1 MNQTETIHHLL
12 EEGIPHVWR
21 KVEKRWVQETV
32 IAFLE
37 WGGEIDR
44 QATLP
49 ERVYHGLV
57 HLLVVEQKL
66 IDAMRVRQGEFLR
79 AFRLAKD
86 DQSREQIILD
96 YAQSLGSS
104 SVDLRRDAAAFSRW
118 FGLDALIDRYT
129 RRLANRERRIVFYLR
144 RMADLIARLLTTQPS
159 DVDLA
164 LLWRRFNLET
174 AVRPLLAHDG
184 DGRVRLEAFRALA
197 RALRAL
203 PNAIHQHGVSDA
215 TVQYIMRAAQDAHLD
230 IWIQCEALELLA
242 TLAPQALAITLSRR
256 LSAPQP
262 GDDLFV
268 RRRAVLIM
276 ARNKTYL
283 PEWSA
288 WMERLLQDPS
298 PTVRQ
303 TLPQVLKDAE
313 AASVEHWLPR
323 MLGADP
329 VPQCRA
335 AAVLIMPEL
344 MHRAELANF
353 VMTQM
358 ITTLTQERHP
368 FVLRV
373 ALECSVALVEK
384 GLSFPQSTP
393 LLEPLSMALRQLHQ
407 QAEALPVRRWA
418 AMARERIWV
427 LLDPGACQ
435 AFTVLAPL
443 IATIPPDGHV
453 SRRVPRELSHLSPEL
468 LARVLSVLAQR
479 DFGLEL
485 ERGWLTGRLR
495 LRRGHCFGFRFWRLF
510 YELTHP
516 SPDKRQAFSHTIGRL
531 FRGQWRA
538 PSSILAE
545 LAQTKVPGE
554 PLHMA
559 SEEGWRPYLPL
570 PDEVLSSLEH
580 GFGLLGRSVWIT
592 SSEGVTEIM
601 PPRFFWKRW
610 LAWWRLTRDYA
621 HFARMRN
628 WREQEQQGPDAYGL
642 ALRTLGFRLH
652 WQSHGDWHNP
662 KPDEDPQVRR
672 FFSVMALGF
681 SSGEMTD
688 QLLRLRDY
696 FFSVYEN
703 TLFEL
708 VIFTVCAT
716 LFFFVRHIYLSQKM
730 QRIRARLPLVIG
742 GWGTRGK
749 SGVERLKAAL
759 INALGHSVV
768 SKTTGCE
775 AMFLHGHPFRSL
787 REMFLFRPYD
797 KATIW
802 EQFNVSNLAQQLKT
816 EVMLWECMA
825 LTPDY
830 VQQLQR
836 HWMRDDF
843 STITNTFP
851 DHEDIQGPAGI
862 NIPGVMTCFIPHQGR
877 LLTSEQQM
885 LPILRQGASG
895 LATEVTSVTW
905 LESGMLAPDVLERF
919 SYQEHPDNI
928 ALVLAL
934 AEELGV
940 ERDFALKEMAD
951 RVVPDLGV
959 LKTYPVAEVYGRR
972 LQFVNGMSANERFG
986 TLSNWNRLGFDKQD
1000 YQAEPGVWITTVVNN
1015 RADRVARSRVFAGI
1029 LTDDIEADRFFLIG
1043 SNLNGLVGYIE
1054 TAWELTIQGIT
1065 LWPERSDDPLQ
1076 EARSVMIGMAR
1087 RLRLPMDDSLV
1098 AARWQAMVSGMGL
1111 EALDDLWR
1119 DPERAQVRLEQQGAG
1134 EHAAVMLSHLRSWQQ
1149 ELTQWRDLVERVAT
1163 TPVSERESL
1172 DQRFRQQATAWFKS
1186 KLVVVEDFHA
1196 SGDQVVALI
1205 ATTTPPGFF
1214 NRIMGLQNIKGTG
1227 LDFVYRWQAWDQ
1239 CHDACSLVQSV
1250 DEEVSLRG
1258 LEALVSFQDY
1268 GLLCE
1273 TFARATLAQVQ
1284 IRPHM
1289 QKERRQADLN
1299 LIASQLEQSLI
1310 KVRERLGAVRS
1321 VGWLE
1326 QVVEFIETF
1335 LDAGDAVKRRKIANQ
1350 IYQDLVDERISHARA
1365 AQELK
1370 ALNKRQK
1377 GGWLYAMLFKQ

>member
-1 MNQTETIHHLL
+1 MNQADTIRQLL
-12 EEGIPHVWR
+12 EEGIPPVWR
-21 KVEKRWVQETV
+21 KVEARWVQETV
-32 IAFLE
+32 TAFLQ
-37 WGGEIDR
+37 WRGEMDK

-49 ERVYHGLV
+49 ERLYYGLA
-57 HLLVVEQKL
+57 HLLTTEQAL
-66 IDAMRVRQGEFLR
+66 IDAMQARQGEFLK
-79 AFRLAKD
+79 AHRLAKD
-86 DQSREQIILD
+86 NSGREQIILD
-96 YAQSLGSS
+96 YARTLGSS
-104 SVDLRRDAAAFSRW
+104 SMELRRDAAAFNRW
-118 FGLDALIDRYT
+118 FGLDAMIDRYS
-129 RRLANRERRIVFYLR
+129 RQLANRERRMVFYLR
-144 RMADLIARLLTTQPS
+144 RMADLLVRMLATPS
-159 DVDLA
+159 PGVDLA
-164 LLWRRFNLET
+164 LLWRRFNLEA

-184 DGRVRLEAFRALA
+184 DGRVRLEAFRSLA
-197 RALRAL
+197 TALRAL
-203 PNAIHQHGVSDA
+203 PNAVHQHGVSNA
-215 TVQYIMRAAQDAHLD
+215 TVQYIMRAAQDHRLD
-230 IWIQCEALELLA
+230 IWIQCEALELLE
-242 TLAPQALAITLSRR
+242 TLAPQALVITLSRR
-256 LSAPQP
+256 LTNPQS

-276 ARNKTYL
+276 SRNKAHL
-283 PEWSA
+283 PEWPV
-288 WMERLLQDPS
+288 WLEKLLQDPS

-303 TLPQVLKDAE
+303 ILPQVLKDADS
-313 AASVEHWLPR
+313 ASVERWLPR
-323 MLGADP
+323 MLGEDP

-335 AAVLIMPEL
+335 AALLILPQLVLRE
-344 MHRAELANF
+344 ELAAF
-353 VMTQM
+353 AMTLVT
-358 ITTLTQERHP
+358 TTLFQERHV

-373 ALECSVALVEK
+373 ALECSVTMVENL
-384 GLSFPQSTP
+384 LSSPRLAP
-393 LLEPLSMALRQLHQ
+393 LLEPLAGALRQLHQ
-407 QAEALPVRRWA
+407 QTEALPVRRWT

-427 LLDPGACQ
+427 LVDHKARLAK
-435 AFTVLAPL
+435 AVLAPL
-443 IATIPPDGHV
+443 VASLPPDGWAT
-453 SRRVPRELSHLSPEL
+453 RPVPPELSPLSPEL

-485 ERGWLTGRLR
+485 ERGWFSGRLY
-495 LRRGHCFGFRFWRLF
+495 LRRGHRFGFRFWRLF
-510 YELTHP
+510 YEITHP

-531 FRGQWRA
+531 FPGRWRA
-538 PSSILAE
+538 PSAILAE

-570 PDEVLSSLEH
+570 PDEFLSSLEQ
-580 GFGLLGRSVWIT
+580 GFGLWRRSVWIT
-592 SSEGVTEIM
+592 SSEGVTEII
-601 PPRFFWKRW
+601 PPPTLWQRW
-610 LAWWRLTRDYA
+610 LAWWQLTMHYARYARL
-621 HFARMRN
+621 RN
-628 WREQEQQGPDAYGL
+628 WREQEQQGPEAYGL
-642 ALRTLGFRLH
+642 ALKALGFQLH

-662 KPDEDPQVRR
+662 QPDEDPQVRR
-672 FFSVMALGF
+672 FFPAMAMGF
-681 SSGEMTD
+681 TSGEVAE
-688 QLLRLRDY
+688 LLSRLQDY

-708 VIFTVCAT
+708 VLFTLFAT
-716 LFFFVRHIYLSQKM
+716 LFFFMRHIYLSQKM
-730 QRIRARLPLVIG
+730 RWIRAGLPLVIG

-775 AMFLHGHPFRSL
+775 AMFPHGHPFRSL

-802 EQFNVSNLAQQLKT
+802 EQFNVSDLAKQLKT

-830 VQQLQR
+830 VEQLQR

-862 NIPGVMTCFIPHQGR
+862 NIPGVMTCFIPENGR

-885 LPILRQGASG
+885 LPILRQGASA
-895 LATEVTSVTW
+895 LATGLTPVTW

-934 AEELGV
+934 AESLSV

-959 LKTYPVAEVYGRR
+959 LKTYPTAQIYGRR
-972 LQFVNGMSANERFG
+972 LQFINGMSANERFG
-986 TLSNWNRLGFDKQD
+986 TLSNWNRLGFDQQD

-1015 RADRVARSRVFAGI
+1015 RADRIARSRVFAGI

-1043 SNLNGLVGYIE
+1043 SNVNGLVGYIE
-1054 TAWELTIQGIT
+1054 TAWQLTIQGIT
-1065 LWPERSDDPLQ
+1065 LWPERGGDPHQ
-1076 EARSVMIGMAR
+1076 EALAVLMGMAK
-1087 RLRLPMDDSLV
+1087 RLRLPMDEALL
-1098 AARWQAMVSGMGL
+1098 AARWQAMVAGIGREDL
-1111 EALDDLWR
+1111 GDLWHN
-1119 DPERAQVRLEQQGAG
+1119 PELALPLLERHGVG
-1134 EHAAVMLSHLRSWQQ
+1134 EYAAPLLAHLHQWQQ
-1149 ELTQWRDLVERVAT
+1149 ELLQWRELVEAVAT
-1163 TPVSERESL
+1163 TTVTDRVQL
-1172 DQRFRQQATAWFKS
+1172 DQRFRQQATAWFMA

-1205 ATTTPPGFF
+1205 ATSTPPGFF
-1214 NRIMGLQNIKGTG
+1214 NRIMGMQNIKGTG
-1227 LDFVYRWQAWDQ
+1227 LDYVYRWQAWDQ
-1239 CHDACSLVQSV
+1239 CHKACSQVQSM

-1273 TFARATLAQVQ
+1273 TFVQATLTQVQ
-1284 IRPHM
+1284 KRPYL

-1299 LIASQLEQSLI
+1299 LIASQLEQSMT
-1310 KVRERLGAVRS
+1310 KVRQRLGMVRS

-1377 GGWLYAMLFKQ
+1377 GGWLYAKLFGD